1 MSHDSVYLFPPPP
14 LSLSPISLCVPS
26 QHVSDLCLTSEAI
39 SHPVHVCLSH
49 LCPHQ
54 FHLLSCS
61 RPGWICHLHG
71 PDTRWGSHWS
81 LLEPT
86 NLTDR
91 SYCSSMVN
99 LTHRRSLEQLL
110 CQWCL
115 CWYYLG
121 WHLTICFCWHCY
133 ADLPHWVLCCQG
145 GLWLLWVCCL
155 LSIFFVHYHL
165 QWPLCRLLFI
175 LFCCCVLIIRYIYI
189 SGSWNST
196 FQGSIQTDSMD
207 PSLQDKKGETLP
219 KLWVCDNQTSSLC
232 QALDSF
238 LYTPRHKSLPRHILL
253 TLLLVASSLA
263 IGMTTNDFGVVL
275 AFNVRYNSFPLSSW
289 ASKLNLS

>member
-1 MSHDSVYLFPPPP
+1 MVSLLVLSWLTSHDLFLLASLCWPTP
-14 LSLSPISLCVPS
+14 LS
-26 QHVSDLCLTSEAI
+26 A
-39 SHPVHVCLSH
+39 
-49 LCPHQ
+49 
-54 FHLLSCS
+54 LL
-61 RPGWICHLHG
+61 PG
-71 PDTRWGSHWS
+71 RSVVVVGS
-81 LLEPT
+81 
-86 NLTDR
+86 
-91 SYCSSMVN
+91 
-99 LTHRRSLEQLL
+99 
-110 CQWCL
+110 
-115 CWYYLG
+115 
-121 WHLTICFCWHCY
+121 
-133 ADLPHWVLCCQG
+133 
-145 GLWLLWVCCL
+145 CL
-155 LSIFFVHYHL
+155 LSIFVVHYHL

>member
-1 MSHDSVYLFPPPP
+1 MGAGKHFRRVHTWCRMTVYTSSPPPS

-39 SHPVHVCLSH
+39 SHPLHVCLSH

-54 FHLLSCS
+54 FHFLSCP
-61 RPGWICHLHG
+61 RPGRICHLHG

-121 WHLTICFCWHCY
+121 WHLTICFCWHRY

-145 GLWLLWVCCL
+145 GLWLLWVPVCCL
-155 LSIFFVHYHL
+155 SLLCITICSGH
-165 QWPLCRLLFI
+165 LCRLLFI

-189 SGSWNST
+189 YQVLEIALSKAPFKLIAWIPVYKIRKVRRCPNYECVTTKLLLSARLWTVSCIPLDT
-196 FQGSIQTDSMD
+196 
-207 PSLQDKKGETLP
+207 SLSRA
-219 KLWVCDNQTSSLC
+219 TSSSPSC
-232 QALDSF
+232 
-238 LYTPRHKSLPRHILL
+238 
-253 TLLLVASSLA
+253 
-263 IGMTTNDFGVVL
+263 
-275 AFNVRYNSFPLSSW
+275 W
-289 ASKLNLS
+289 